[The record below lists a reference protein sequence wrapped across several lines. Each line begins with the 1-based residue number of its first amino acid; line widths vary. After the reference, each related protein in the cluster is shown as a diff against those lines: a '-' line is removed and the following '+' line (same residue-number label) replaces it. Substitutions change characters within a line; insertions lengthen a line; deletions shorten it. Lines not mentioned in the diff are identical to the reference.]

1 MLKANKANSL
11 PPRQWRGAISQPKKA
26 KQKRTTR
33 RLINM
38 HGGLIKIKKKK
49 KIKHLNKANKF
60 VHYAI
65 I

>member
-11 PPRQWRGAISQPKKA
+11 PPREWRGAISQPKKA

-38 HGGLIKIKKKK
+38 HGGLKEKKNQTFK
-49 KIKHLNKANKF
+49 
-60 VHYAI
+60 
-65 I
+65 

>member
-1 MLKANKANSL
+1 MLKANKANFL

-38 HGGLIKIKKKK
+38 HEGLKKKK
-49 KIKHLNKANKF
+49 KIKHLNKANEF
-60 VHYAI
+60 VDYAI

>member
-38 HGGLIKIKKKK
+38 HGGLIKIKKKNQTFK
-49 KIKHLNKANKF
+49 
-60 VHYAI
+60 
-65 I
+65 

>member
-38 HGGLIKIKKKK
+38 HGGLIKNLKK